1 MNKKKNIGWIL
12 GFVAVTTIIAAGYSF
27 WVSSQPR
34 KHILV
39 MFSESERRYNFTD
52 YPKAIL
58 NHLED
63 NKVYAD
69 VTFRYLD
76 CEHWNPEDEIV
87 QAGKI
92 VAEEDEKRKIDIIV
106 TIGDQATYSTL
117 CNDITQVNTLPFVFA
132 GVQYPNAKQLE
143 SHKNVTGV
151 TDTPDVEQNIY
162 ISKELTGVSHTF
174 TIMDETFLDRK
185 TRANINEQLADNKLI
200 INNLDWHESIH
211 DLVTFYKGMYS
222 ISSLSLRNIAV
233 KTKVTEPMNEKT
245 GQNLVLLLRKYS
257 PLTYIQLK
265 HDAASMQMIR
275 FGNAYPMI
283 TATCMGFGKGAFNTI
298 GGYFSSVDD
307 ISEGIATCI
316 RRIVNGELPENIKI
330 APSRK
335 AVYVDWNV
343 ADNFGMDL
351 KTLEDKGYTLVNV
364 SWKERHELLFWTL
377 LVLGVA
383 TAIGFMVYYIRLLR
397 KERRQKKEAQNQVRQ
412 ENDLYNLAV
421 QNSSSYAWERSSENM
436 MFFKDTFWRNH
447 GKEPQVIT
455 LRQYLDMMTPETRPY
470 YEELVEHIN
479 QGEPWTTDIEAD
491 FTGDGTYHWYQVRGK
506 GIVNSQGVFQKSY
519 GLLMNID
526 NIKQRERELQEA
538 RKLAE
543 EATLKESFLA
553 NMSHE
558 IRTPLNAIVGFSD
571 LLAMPGN
578 EFTDEDKKLF
588 IDTIHTNNE
597 LLLKLINDILDLSR
611 AESGQMDFVIKNYK
625 VSEVMDKI
633 YATHSVQ
640 MPKHLAFNYV
650 KSDDVEISVDESRLR
665 QVIGNFLTNAG
676 KFTPEGSVTLG
687 WNTIHE
693 TGKVELYV
701 EDTGIGLSE
710 EDRKMVFSRFYKK
723 NEFKQG
729 TGLGLSICKVIVARL
744 NGEIKV
750 KSQLGKGSR
759 FSVYIK
765 QA

>member
-1 MNKKKNIGWIL
+1 MNYKRITGWIL
-12 GFVAVTTIIAAGYSF
+12 GVVAVMAIIATGYSF

-34 KHILV
+34 IHILV
-39 MFSESERRYNFTD
+39 MFSESERRYNFTN
-52 YPKAIL
+52 YPQTIL
-58 NHLED
+58 DHLED

-76 CEHWNPEDEIV
+76 CDHWNPEDEIV

-92 VAEEDEKRKIDIIV
+92 VEEEDAKRKIDIIV

-117 CNDITQVNTLPFVFA
+117 CNDIPQVNTLPFVFA
-132 GVQYPNAKQLE
+132 GVQYPNEKQME

-162 ISKELTGVSHTF
+162 IAKELTGVGHTF
-174 TIMDETFLDRK
+174 TIMDESFLDRK
-185 TRANINEQLADNKLI
+185 TRANINEQLANNKKVV
-200 INNLDWHESIH
+200 NNLDWRESIH
-211 DLVTFYKGMYS
+211 DLVTKYKGKYS
-222 ISSLSLRNIAV
+222 ITSLSLRNIAV
-233 KTKVTEPMNEKT
+233 NTKVTEPMNEKT

-265 HDAASMQMIR
+265 YDAASMQMIR
-275 FGNAYPMI
+275 FGNTYPMI

-307 ISEGIATCI
+307 ISEGIATYV
-316 RRIVNGELPENIKI
+316 RRIANGEQPENIKVS
-330 APSRK
+330 PSRK

-343 ADNFGMDL
+343 AEHFGMDI
-351 KTLEDKGYTLVNV
+351 KSLEAKGYKLINV
-364 SWKERHELLFWTL
+364 SWKERHELMFWAL
-377 LVLGVA
+377 LVMGVA
-383 TAIGFMVYYIRLLR
+383 TAIGCMVYYIRLLGRER
-397 KERRQKKEAQNQVRQ
+397 KQKREAQKQVKQ

-421 QNSSSYAWERSSENM
+421 QNSSSYAWERTSENM
-436 MFFKDTFWRNH
+436 MYFKDSFWKKH

-455 LRQYLDMMTPETRPY
+455 LRQYLDMMTPETRPQ

-479 QGEPWTTDIEAD
+479 NGEPWTCDIEAD
-491 FTGDGTYHWYQVRGK
+491 FRGDGIYHWYQVRGK
-506 GIVNSQGVFQKSY
+506 GIVNSQGIFQKSY

-526 NIKQRERELQEA
+526 NIKHRERELQEA

-558 IRTPLNAIVGFSD
+558 IRTPLNAIIGFSE
-571 LLAMPGN
+571 LLALPAD
-578 EFTDEDKKLF
+578 EFTEKERRMF
-588 IDTIHTNNE
+588 IDTIHTNND

-640 MPKHLAFNYV
+640 MPKHLVFNYV
-650 KSDDVEISVDESRLR
+650 KSEDVKINVDESRLR

-687 WNTIHE
+687 WNTNHE

-744 NGEIKV
+744 KGEIKV

-759 FSVYIK
+759 FSVYLT
-765 QA
+765 QV